1 LDDLDEIRKKKMEK
15 MMKEMNRPPAP
26 SVQLPDKPVII
37 TDETL
42 DSAAKQYPVF
52 ILDCWAEWCGPCRML
67 GPIIEELA
75 GELKGKVVFGK
86 LNVDQ
91 NNADRNKHRIS
102 AIPTLLVFKNGK
114 LVDKLVGAIP
124 KARWQQKFKVPLRR
138 SSEGS

>member
-1 LDDLDEIRKKKMEK
+1 MDDLDEIRKKKMER

-26 SVQLPDKPVII
+26 SVQLPDKPVIV

-42 DSAAKQYPVF
+42 DSAARQYPVF

-75 GELKGKVVFGK
+75 RELKGKVVFGK

-91 NNADRNKHRIS
+91 NMQTANEHRIS

-114 LVDKLVGAIP
+114 LVDKLVGAYP
-124 KARWQQKFKVPLRR
+124 KGTLAAKIQKYL
-138 SSEGS
+138 

>member
-15 MMKEMNRPPAP
+15 MMKEINKPQEP
-26 SVQLPDKPVII
+26 SVQFPDKPVIV

-42 DSAAKQYPVF
+42 DSAARQYPVF

-75 GELKGKVVFGK
+75 GELKGRVVFGK

-91 NNADRNKHRIS
+91 NMQTANKHRIS

-114 LVDKLVGAIP
+114 LVDKLVGAYP
-124 KARWQQKFKVPLRR
+124 KGTLAAKIQKYL
-138 SSEGS
+138 